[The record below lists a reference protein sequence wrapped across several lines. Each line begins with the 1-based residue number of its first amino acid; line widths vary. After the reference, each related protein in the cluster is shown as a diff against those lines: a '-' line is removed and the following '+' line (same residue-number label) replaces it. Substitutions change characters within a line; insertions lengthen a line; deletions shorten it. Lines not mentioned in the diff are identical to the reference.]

1 MQILKIL
8 HKLDKPSNTDSS
20 RSEVVGHFFSDEVGG
35 RAFDF
40 TAELGNTYGV
50 FLLKVLTNYVRKA
63 KMSTTRSIPL
73 LKAL

>member
-40 TAELGNTYGV
+40 TAELGNTYGM
-50 FLLKVLTNYVRKA
+50 FLLKF
-63 KMSTTRSIPL
+63 
-73 LKAL
+73 